1 MLGSEQGVELL
12 FIRLGGWDET
22 RIVIDIADYFLGCH
36 KNHLGNP
43 VHTGINPFLLGLL
56 SPKSVRV
63 RNIWDSYRNGQG
75 WVHRGFIPACPANS
89 LTMTAKKK
97 GSLPC

>member
-1 MLGSEQGVELL
+1 M
-12 FIRLGGWDET
+12 
-22 RIVIDIADYFLGCH
+22 
-36 KNHLGNP
+36 
-43 VHTGINPFLLGLL
+43 HTGINPFLLGLL

-75 WVHRGFIPACPANS
+75 WVHRRFIPACPANS

-97 GSLPC
+97 VPFLVEGSLTRKRALESSLVEVHSRLRAMSDF